1 LPQISSSA
9 GTRDGEMGVKAAI
22 LNLDAGVSRGRC
34 GAAGQLGQ
42 RRHITGH
49 AHPEHAAAKS
59 PYAR

>member
-1 LPQISSSA
+1 
-9 GTRDGEMGVKAAI
+9 MGVKAAI
-22 LNLDAGVSRGRC
+22 LNLDAGVSRGCC

-42 RRHITGH
+42 RRHIAGH